1 MRVTGVVLAGGKSR
15 RMGRDKAFLPFGPG
29 LLIERVIEVVQQVTA
44 EVILI
49 TNTPEQYQRFGLPM
63 FSDVIAE
70 AGSLGGI
77 YTGLLSVTTP
87 YSLCLACDMPFV
99 KATFLRF
106 LCDMAAEA
114 DVVIPRNTGDFQPLC
129 AVYSQ
134 VCREPIRRQIAGG
147 RLKIT
152 GFFDQV
158 HVRVVDGDL
167 LARYDPYD
175 IMFFNANTLEEY
187 EKARLMLEVEGH

>member
-1 MRVTGVVLAGGKSR
+1 MGGKSRLNWAPPPPPRSLGGCRVRSHLHPRLEIEPVERTMQVTGVILAGGQSR
-15 RMGRDKAFLPFGPG
+15 RMGRDKALLPFGKG

-44 EVILI
+44 DVILI
-49 TNTPEQYQRFGLPM
+49 TNTPERYQRFGLPM

-77 YTGLLSVTTP
+77 YTGLVSAKTP

-99 KATFLRF
+99 KPTFLRF
-106 LCDMAAEA
+106 LCRTAAEA
-114 DVVIPRNTGDFQPLC
+114 DVVIPRNAEDFQPLC

-134 VCREPIRRQIAGG
+134 VCRDPIRHKIEVGQ
-147 RLKIT
+147 LKIT

-158 HVRVVDGDL
+158 
-167 LARYDPYD
+167 
-175 IMFFNANTLEEY
+175 
-187 EKARLMLEVEGH
+187 